1 MSIHYNPET
10 RPNLPMPTLYDRGLV
25 SKGDRWYA
33 FHMQRAYPSRE
44 DLLKANFTGPAYW
57 MQNGGLHKG
66 NMVGSWDFKPVTKDT
81 EPVFSGGINWGNAY
95 FTTEAAAK
103 AWIADKATRYDIYY
117 EKTGDVWCVH
127 YHY

>member
-10 RPNLPMPTLYDRGLV
+10 RPQFPKTVLYDRGPV
-25 SKGDRWYA
+25 SKEDRLYA
-33 FHMQRAYPSRE
+33 LYMQRAYKSRDE
-44 DLLKANFTGPAYW
+44 LLERNFTGPAYW
-57 MQNGGLHKG
+57 MQDGELHGG
-66 NMVGSWDFKPVTKDT
+66 NMTGSWDFKPVTKNT
-81 EPVFSGGINWGNAY
+81 EPVFSEGINWGNAY

-117 EKTGDVWCVH
+117 NEVGDVWCVH